1 MPAPEGLFD
10 GPTQFAQ
17 WVRDALEAAA
27 VEGWREMIWSDASF
41 EDWPLRERVV
51 VEFLNAWA
59 RSGRKLTMLALNYDA
74 MRRIHPRFVTWRV
87 TWDHIVDC
95 RVCRGVDA
103 SEFPSALWSPDWS
116 MRRLDPVRQT
126 GVASADARQ
135 RLLLRDQLDELY
147 RKSSPGFPASTL
159 GL

>member
-51 VEFLNAWA
+51 VELLNAWA

-126 GVASADARQ
+126 GIATMEARQ
-135 RLLLRDQLDELY
+135 RLLLRDQLNELY

>member
-10 GPTQFAQ
+10 GPAQFAQ

-27 VEGWREMIWSDASF
+27 AEGWREMIWSDANF

-51 VEFLNAWA
+51 VEHLNAWA
-59 RSGRKLTMLALNYDA
+59 QSGRKLTLMALKYDS

-87 TWDHIVDC
+87 NWDHIIDC

-103 SEFPSALWSPDWS
+103 SDFPSALWSPDWS
-116 MRRLDPVRQT
+116 LRRLDPVRHT
-126 GVASADARQ
+126 GIASTEARQ
-135 RLLLRDQLDELY
+135 RLLLRDQLNELY